1 MADYYPLLAKAV
13 AAQAQS
19 DADKRRAIY
28 ERARGALLGQLRAIQ
43 PPVPDPDIER
53 ESQALDEAINRLESE
68 LAAKE
73 TAASAPPASDA
84 AAPARAALGT
94 ARARLPLKPLPLRP
108 LPPRPLLRARQDT
121 KPAEPAPPETE
132 ATLTPPVPAVEEAPS
147 PPFEPAQGIS
157 PEAESTPEPILAPP
171 AEPTLAEPAS
181 GFTLPQNRA
190 EPEPPPLRP
199 RGDQF
204 HPAAPRPEV
213 AGRRNRGLWIAGAV
227 AALVVILVAA
237 AAWKLRDRPEELT
250 RGKPAAPQQS
260 DTGNAKLS
268 ERVGAPAT
276 AARSTGGTSSTPAD
290 ETPAIPVAHRAALL
304 VEAPT
309 EENKVKTYIGS
320 VVWRL
325 ENAARDAGQPL
336 STAVRADVDIPDAK
350 LKVALTFQKNLD
362 AALPASHTI
371 SIRFTPLAG
380 SPIGDVQQI
389 DAPQMR
395 RDEAPSGDPLSAV
408 PVPIMDNNFLVGLA
422 RGDFETRNIDLIK
435 TRAWIDIPMLLK
447 SKRVA
452 KITLEKGVTGE
463 RAIND
468 ALAAWA
474 GQQ

>member
-19 DADKRRAIY
+19 DPNKRRAIY
-28 ERARGALLGQLRAIQ
+28 ERARTALLGQLRAIQ
-43 PPVPDPDIER
+43 PPVPEPDIER

-68 LAAKE
+68 IAAK
-73 TAASAPPASDA
+73 DA
-84 AAPARAALGT
+84 APVRPAAESAALASG
-94 ARARLPLKPLPLRP
+94 AAGPGRARLPLRP
-108 LPPRPLLRARQDT
+108 LPPRPLPPRPPLRSRLDS
-121 KPAEPAPPETE
+121 KPPEPEAPPEPPPPSSPEETPPPVLEPSEGLPTE
-132 ATLTPPVPAVEEAPS
+132 AETWQEA
-147 PPFEPAQGIS
+147 G
-157 PEAESTPEPILAPP
+157 APQ
-171 AEPTLAEPAS
+171 AGAAS
-181 GFTLPQNRA
+181 GFTLPHNRA
-190 EPEPPPLRP
+190 EAEPPPLRP

-204 HPAAPRPEV
+204 HPAAPRPDV
-213 AGRRNRGLWIAGAV
+213 AGRRNRGLYIAGAV
-227 AALVVILVAA
+227 AALVVLLVAA

-250 RGKPAAPQQS
+250 RAKPAAPQS

-268 ERVGAPAT
+268 ERVGGGPATGSKTAAGTATAPADQNT
-276 AARSTGGTSSTPAD
+276 T
-290 ETPAIPVAHRAALL
+290 IPVAHRAALL
-304 VEAPT
+304 VEAP
-309 EENKVKTYIGS
+309 EEESKVKTYIGS

-325 ENAARDAGQPL
+325 ENVSREAGQPL

-350 LKVALTFQKNLD
+350 LKLALTFQKNLD

-435 TRAWIDIPMLLK
+435 SRAWIDIPMLLK

-474 GQQ
+474 GQ

>member
-19 DADKRRAIY
+19 DPNKRRAIY
-28 ERARGALLGQLRAIQ
+28 ERARTALLGQLRAIQ
-43 PPVPDPDIER
+43 PPIPEPDIQR
-53 ESQALDEAINRLESE
+53 ESQALDDAVNRLESE
-68 LAAKE
+68 IAAKDAAAVSPAGE
-73 TAASAPPASDA
+73 SVAPASAPSA
-84 AAPARAALGT
+84 AG
-94 ARARLPLKPLPLRP
+94 RARLPLRP
-108 LPPRPLLRARQDT
+108 LPPRPLPPRPPLRA
-121 KPAEPAPPETE
+121 PLEANGPAPPPQ
-132 ATLTPPVPAVEEAPS
+132 AEAPPEPPSS
-147 PPFEPAQGIS
+147 PEETAPPPLDASTETAAQGETWQ
-157 PEAESTPEPILAPP
+157 EADAP
-171 AEPTLAEPAS
+171 AAGAAS
-181 GFTLPQNRA
+181 GFTLPHNRA

-213 AGRRNRGLWIAGAV
+213 AGRRNRGLYIAGAV
-227 AALVVILVAA
+227 AALVVLLVAA

-250 RGKPAAPQQS
+250 RAKPAAPQS

-268 ERVGAPAT
+268 ERVGGAPAT
-276 AARSTGGTSSTPAD
+276 GAKSAAGTASAPAD
-290 ETPAIPVAHRAALL
+290 QNATIPVAHRAALL
-304 VEAPT
+304 VEAP
-309 EENKVKTYIGS
+309 EEESKVKTYIGS

-422 RGDFETRNIDLIK
+422 RGDLETRNIDLIK

-452 KITLEKGVTGE
+452 KITLEKGVTGD